1 MLRGRA
7 KFLSKSFLPLQVST
21 RLGVC
26 CLFFVLYVLFVFC
39 FVFFVFVVVFFWFV
53 VTLCFFVHRWRVLQ
67 EWRVRVLECWC
78 RAEPPVLWAAECWH
92 GTLGKQNH
100 LSLLFVHFLKSKTLF
115 CFVFLRL
122 PFGTA
127 LMRRAQAVIDEEMR
141 HVGFEESV
149 LPQLQPRALW
159 DASARWDALVRRK
172 HTKTKKG
179 REKFS
184 HSFVL
189 GRRDVSCSRSEGS
202 RTRAVSHCRR
212 SVCGCYRGSWSQTAS
227 KIVSG
232 LYNLFLFLPV
242 VLIVFVFFFFF
253 SRSAPSGEM
262 RLVRG
267 RWRFVRE
274 SL

>member
-1 MLRGRA
+1 MLC
-7 KFLSKSFLPLQVST
+7 S
-21 RLGVC
+21 
-26 CLFFVLYVLFVFC
+26 CLFFVLSSLYLF
-39 FVFFVFVVVFFWFV
+39 VFFWFV
-53 VTLCFFVHRWRVLQ
+53 VTLFFVHRWRVLR
-67 EWRVRVLECWC
+67 EWRVRVHECWC

-92 GTLGKQNH
+92 GTLANKTKQNH

-141 HVGFEESV
+141 HIGFEESV

-242 VLIVFVFFFFF
+242 VLIGFVFFFFKD
-253 SRSAPSGEM
+253 RHQVA
-262 RLVRG
+262 R
-267 RWRFVRE
+267 
-274 SL
+274 